1 MIPGL
6 PNFTQ
11 HTCIDMTW
19 YECGNGILN
28 GYSYFVSNMDVCF
41 SFFFKIFLFIR
52 IWMFDFGCFIFL
64 SLISLVGNY
73 NWKKKKQ
80 EKFNSMMRAKEK
92 QKRILIKN
100 IFAFVWL
107 SFSLFLLF
115 CHIQVS
121 IAIVKILF
129 SWVPML

>member
-1 MIPGL
+1 
-6 PNFTQ
+6 
-11 HTCIDMTW
+11 
-19 YECGNGILN
+19 
-28 GYSYFVSNMDVCF
+28 
-41 SFFFKIFLFIR
+41 
-52 IWMFDFGCFIFL
+52 MFDFGCFIFL